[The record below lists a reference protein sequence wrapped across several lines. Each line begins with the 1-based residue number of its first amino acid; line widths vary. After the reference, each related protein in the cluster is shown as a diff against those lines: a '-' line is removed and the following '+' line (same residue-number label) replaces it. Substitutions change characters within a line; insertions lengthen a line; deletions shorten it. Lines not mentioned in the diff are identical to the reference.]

1 MKTVKIILDFLI
13 TLTSIFFRSR
23 RKSKPCKPLA
33 DTSGQPLRLPAE
45 HRSGSG
51 SHRRDTLAQPTDAPM
66 PPDAPS
72 ATNLFGWALIVA
84 AAGGQVLK
92 YWL

>member
-51 SHRRDTLAQPTDAPM
+51 SHRRDTLAQPTDAP
-66 PPDAPS
+66 S